1 MRNRPRQMVV
11 CYDIRDPKRLRAV
24 YRLMRSYGDHLQY
37 SVFLCEL
44 SASQKVRLVTALEGV
59 IKPTEDQVL
68 FVDLGFQD
76 PERRIEALGLPWV
89 YPERTVRIF

>member
-1 MRNRPRQMVV
+1 MRTQPRQIVV
-11 CYDIRDPKRLRAV
+11 CYDICDPKRLRAV
-24 YRLMRSYGDHLQY
+24 YRLMRSFGDHLQY

-44 SASQKVRLVTALEGV
+44 SPNQKVRLVTSLEQV

-68 FVDLGFQD
+68 FLDLGFQD
-76 PERRIEALGLPWV
+76 PERRIEALGVPWV